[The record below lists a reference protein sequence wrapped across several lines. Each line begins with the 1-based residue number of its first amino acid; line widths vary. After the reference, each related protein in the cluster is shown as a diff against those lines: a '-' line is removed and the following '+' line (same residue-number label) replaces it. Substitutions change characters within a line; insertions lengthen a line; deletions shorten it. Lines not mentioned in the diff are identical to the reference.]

1 MRHDELLTDCVFV
14 VQLESCPIL
23 FVEVSNR
30 NPNHF
35 RVAGSNLVSESIF
48 VKLLVE
54 FDETKEITG
63 GGKHALAD
71 MVSSISSQAHS

>member
-1 MRHDELLTDCVFV
+1 MRRDGLLTNYGFV

-23 FVEVSNR
+23 IVGVSNGTR
-30 NPNHF
+30 NHF
-35 RVAGSNLVSESIF
+35 RVAESNLVSETIF

-54 FDETKEITG
+54 VNETKKMTD

-71 MVSSISSQAHS
+71 MVSSMFSQTYS

>member
-1 MRHDELLTDCVFV
+1 MRRDGLLTNYGFL

-23 FVEVSNR
+23 IVGVSNR
-30 NPNHF
+30 TRNHF

-54 FDETKEITG
+54 FDETEEMTD

-71 MVSSISSQAHS
+71 MVSSMLSQTFS